1 MKMFRLVVFLIVFP
15 GILPAQADSS
25 QIARFKQESIV
36 LTGLLDDAVSAI
48 VPGPILQRSKATYL
62 DGYGVVMSIE
72 VALEP
77 PRNPFSGVKAP
88 AEVRQL
94 SAQRRAAL
102 KEKAVELLKDK
113 VAGLGSVASNEWV
126 AIVIHMLNT
135 NPADL
140 PDLPT
145 QLVVAAR
152 KQDVVDLGS
161 GAIAPDEFRDRIRIR
176 EH

>member
-1 MKMFRLVVFLIVFP
+1 MKMFRLVAFLILFP
-15 GILPAQADSS
+15 GILPAQADSG
-25 QIARFKQESIV
+25 QIARFKQDSIV
-36 LTGLLDDAVSAI
+36 LTGLLDDAVSTI

-88 AEVRQL
+88 SEVRRL
-94 SAQRRAAL
+94 SAQRRIAL
-102 KEKAVELLKDK
+102 KEKAVELLQNQ
-113 VAGLGSVASNEWV
+113 VGGLGSVAPDEWV

-145 QLVVAAR
+145 QLVVAAK
-152 KQDVVDLGS
+152 KQDVVDLDS
-161 GAIAPDEFRDRIRIR
+161 GAIAPGVFRDRIKFT

>member
-1 MKMFRLVVFLIVFP
+1 MKMFRLVVFLIVFL
-15 GILPAQADSS
+15 GILPAQADSG
-25 QIARFKQESIV
+25 QIAQFKQDSIV
-36 LTGLLDDAVSAI
+36 LTRLLDDAVSTI

-72 VALEP
+72 VALET
-77 PRNPFSGVKAP
+77 PRNPFSGVRAP

-94 SAQRRAAL
+94 SAQRRTAL

-113 VAGLGSVASNEWV
+113 VGGLDSVAPDEWV

-145 QLVVAAR
+145 QLVVAAK

-161 GAIAPDEFRDRIRIR
+161 GTIAPDVFRDRIRIR